1 MSDITTLRP
10 LGRGDFGIVS
20 EIDVAPEQLKFSGS
34 VSEAFEA
41 DEDDVDFHA
50 IFHDGQA
57 VGFFK
62 IDRHYCQT
70 ITLAGPG
77 DLGLRA
83 FLIDVKAQGKGIATS
98 AVRALRPYLRK
109 TYPGAPAVMLTVN
122 KVNPAAIA
130 CYLKGGFV
138 DTGQTWLKGEAGPQH
153 VMRMALTK

>member
-1 MSDITTLRP
+1 MNDRITLRP
-10 LGRGDFGIVS
+10 LGRGDFGIVA
-20 EIDVAPEQLKFSGS
+20 EIGVAPEQLKFSGS
-34 VSEAFEA
+34 VTEAFEA
-41 DEDDVDFHA
+41 DEDGVDFHA

-62 IDRHYCQT
+62 IDRHYRQT
-70 ITLAGPG
+70 VTLAEPH

-83 FLIDVKAQGKGIATS
+83 FLIDLKAQGQGIATS
-98 AVRALRPYLRK
+98 AVRALPAYLREM
-109 TYPGAPAVMLTVN
+109 YPGASAVMLTVN
-122 KVNPAAIA
+122 KINPAAIA